1 MIQATA
7 PRPTSGLTPFVDLL
21 TRARAVPR
29 IAGAAKPSAREVYG
43 CVEWFDRKHLLEPEK
58 KETGKDGL

>member
-1 MIQATA
+1 
-7 PRPTSGLTPFVDLL
+7 
-21 TRARAVPR
+21 VPR

-43 CVEWFDRKHLLEPEK
+43 CVEWFDYRKHLLEPAK